1 MMEQREEDYIGW
13 LKEFNRESLPKV
25 GMKNAILGELK
36 QAGLPVP
43 PAFYV
48 TVDTFRDALRHNN
61 AVDRIYEVI
70 SELDPD
76 NAVSLNQAAQD
87 IRELIESNGMPQVLE
102 EWIRGRYEYLSLHH
116 SGKAE
121 MPVAIRPSAV
131 AEGLPDAVFA
141 GQLDAYLWVKGEGV
155 IRTILRCWAN
165 LFSARAISY
174 CMRTGLHYENIS
186 MSVCVQQMVNAK
198 AAGFTFP
205 LNLEDQDHPK
215 IVIQGNWGL
224 VERTASG
231 AVSIDEWLVDK
242 ATLEIIKADIGI
254 KRIKYVADQD
264 TGKLSSIDV
273 PSDRQNVA
281 CLTNDE
287 VVEIAKTGKKIEGHF
302 GTVKKIEWAVDK
314 ASNFPKNIFILQ
326 CDAGAA

>member
-48 TVDTFRDALRHNN
+48 TVNTFRDALRHNN
-61 AVDRIYEVI
+61 AMDRIYEVI
-70 SELDPD
+70 SGLDPG
-76 NAVSLNQAAQD
+76 NAVSVNQAAQD

-116 SGKAE
+116 SGKD

-131 AEGLPDAVFA
+131 AEGLPDEAFA

-155 IRTILRCWAN
+155 IRTILRCWAS
-165 LFSARAISY
+165 LFSARAISHF
-174 CMRTGLHYENIS
+174 MKMGLHYENVS
-186 MSVCVQQMVNAK
+186 MSVCVQQMLNAK

-254 KRIKYVADQD
+254 KKIKYVADQD